1 MTAYDINLLTK
12 EEKQEQIQTKVVKF
26 SAIFSVALFVIVAI
40 LSGYFFYSA
49 KKLESKIAAEDA
61 KIANLRGSIQEMS
74 SVEISARNLYQRFSA
89 IDNIFT
95 SRVFYSFLLE
105 HFNSKVPAGVTLD
118 SFGFTGSNEISISGE
133 APNYLAV
140 SEFLRNLNMQ
150 ENPQVFTS
158 ALLTSITLN
167 SANGTVKYAIVI
179 NYDVEAL
186 KNK

>member
-12 EEKQEQIQTKVVKF
+12 EEKQEQIQTKVIKF
-26 SAIFSVALFVIVAI
+26 STIFSIVLFVAVAV

-49 KKLESKIAAEDA
+49 NTLEAQVKAEDT
-61 KIANLRGSIQEMS
+61 KIVNLRGSIQGMS
-74 SVEISARNLYQRFSA
+74 AVEISARNLYQRFSA
-89 IDNIFT
+89 IDNVFA
-95 SRVFYSFLLE
+95 SRIFYSFLLE
-105 HFNSKVPAGVTLD
+105 HFNSKIPAGVTLD
-118 SFGFTGSNEISISGE
+118 SFGFTSANEISISGE

-140 SEFLRNLNMQ
+140 SEFLRNLNAQ
-150 ENPQVFTS
+150 EDPQVFPS

-167 SANGTVKYAIVI
+167 SINGTVKYAIVI